1 MFNDLFFL
9 QTLTLLTLTFFS
21 TVNNILTLWYLG
33 GIYLLS
39 LGLILFYNDIDI
51 LVGFLW
57 VIDLGVGLIF
67 FIFILH
73 YSTFMH
79 QKITIVQSYKRTLF
93 LSATILSL
101 LTLFYLLTQ
110 PFQHGVCSSSP
121 SAWNFLVSWYDY
133 YDFVTSSSVT
143 ELNLLHEI
151 YFNNNSFE
159 FFIINFV
166 ILYGIVASILLSF
179 LIKRIFNLATFD
191 QLLNTKQLNSTGS
204 ILFIR
209 NQNFITQQSTS
220 AGTGLWLKKKK
231 LDYDK

>member
-21 TVNNILTLWYLG
+21 TINNILTLWYLG

-79 QKITIVQSYKRTLF
+79 QKTTLMQSYKRTLF
-93 LSATILSL
+93 LTATYLSL
-101 LTLFYLLTQ
+101 LTIFYLLMQ
-110 PFQHGVCSSSP
+110 PFQNGIYTSKPSS
-121 SAWNFLVSWYDY
+121 WNFLISWYDY
-133 YDFVTSSSVT
+133 YDFITTNSVT

-166 ILYGIVASILLSF
+166 ILYGIIVSILLSF
-179 LIKRIFNLATFD
+179 LIKKIFNLATFD
-191 QLLNTKQLNSTGS
+191 QLINTKQLHSTGS

-231 LDYDK
+231 LNYDK